1 MKPRYLLTATEID
14 TYKFACRK
22 PLLDMMRDRG
32 YEVHVAIPSESVAE
46 QVQGWG
52 YASHLLP
59 LVRDS
64 LNPVKE
70 YRTLR
75 AFRKVRSDVR
85 PAIAHHFTSKA
96 VLYGS
101 MAGAPICIST
111 VTGIGFSLTGGMT
124 GLKGK
129 AFAWL
134 SRLMHKRALKNCRF
148 VIFQNADD
156 MEAFLELGILPR
168 EKAVLIQGS
177 GVDMKANHPSMRK
190 PRVDGKVRFVFLS
203 RLIAPKG
210 IYELVEA
217 SRALLREAPGS
228 VEVVLC
234 GATDPQNPKSIRDE
248 ELNGWVKEGLIVYKG
263 VVPNAVAAFEDA
275 DVAVLPSYWLE
286 GLPRSMVEAAAMGL
300 PVITTSSSGCRD
312 AVIDGETGLMIP
324 PRDSNALLEAMRRL
338 ANNPE
343 LRQKMGNAGRK
354 FVENRYSVEAV
365 LEQTW
370 NVYKR
375 SGAEAQA

>member
-1 MKPRYLLTATEID
+1 
-14 TYKFACRK
+14 
-22 PLLDMMRDRG
+22 MMRDFG
-32 YEVHVAIPSESVAE
+32 FEVHVAIPSASVAA
-46 QVQGWG
+46 QVQEWG

-64 LNPVKE
+64 LNPFKE
-70 YRTLR
+70 YGTLR
-75 AFRKVRSDVR
+75 AFKRVRREVA

-111 VTGIGFSLTGGMT
+111 VTGIGFSLTGGMS
-124 GLKGK
+124 GIKGK

-134 SRLMHKRALKNCRF
+134 SRLLHKRALRNCQY

-156 MEAFLELGILPR
+156 LEAFVELGILPR
-168 EKAVLIQGS
+168 EKSILIQGS
-177 GVDMKANHPSMRK
+177 GVDMAANHPSKRR
-190 PRVDGKVRFVFLS
+190 PHSHDRVRFVFLS

-217 SRALLREAPGS
+217 TREVLRESPNSIA
-228 VEVVLC
+228 VVLC
-234 GATDPQNPKSIRDE
+234 GATDPQNPKSITE
-248 ELNGWVKEGLIVYKG
+248 QELESWVQEGLIEYRG
-263 VVPNAVAAFEDA
+263 VVPNAVAAFEEA
-275 DVAVLPSYWLE
+275 DVAILPSYWLE
-286 GLPRSMVEAAAMGL
+286 GLPRSVVEAAAMGL

-312 AVIDGETGLMIP
+312 AVVDGETGLMVP
-324 PRDSNALLEAMRRL
+324 PRDAKALAAAMKKL
-338 ANNPE
+338 AGNPE
-343 LRQKMGNAGRK
+343 LRQKMGEAGRK

-375 SGAEAQA
+375 SGAETPA

>member
-1 MKPRYLLTATEID
+1 
-14 TYKFACRK
+14 
-22 PLLDMMRDRG
+22 MMRDWG
-32 YEVHVAIPSESVAE
+32 YEVHVAIPSDAVSE
-46 QVQGWG
+46 QVREWG
-52 YASHLLP
+52 YTSHVLP

-70 YRTLR
+70 FQTLR
-75 AFRKVRSDVR
+75 AFKAVRSSVG

-101 MAGAPICIST
+101 MAGAPICIAT

-124 GLKGK
+124 GIKGK

-134 SRLMHKRALKNCRF
+134 SRILHRRALMRCQF

-156 MEAFLELGILPR
+156 MEAFIEMRILPR
-168 EKAVLIQGS
+168 DKAILIQGS
-177 GVDMKANHPSMRK
+177 GVDMAANHPSKRR
-190 PRVDGKVRFVFLS
+190 PHTSNRVRFVFLS

-217 SRALLREAPGS
+217 ARSILNESPNS
-228 VEVVLC
+228 IEVVLC
-234 GATDPQNPKSIRDE
+234 GATDPQNPKSITE
-248 ELNGWVKEGLIVYKG
+248 SELRAWVNEGLIEYRG
-263 VVPNAVAAFEDA
+263 VVPNAVAAFEEA
-275 DVAVLPSYWLE
+275 DVAILPSYWLE

-312 AVIDGETGLMIP
+312 SVVDGKTGIMVP
-324 PRDSNALLEAMRRL
+324 PRDSKALADAMKRL
-338 ANNPE
+338 ASDPK
-343 LRQKMGNAGRK
+343 LRQKMGEAGRK

-375 SGAEAQA
+375 SGAETQA